1 MIEWRLDAIGLLATN
16 SKRAFLR
23 LEMIFFEVVDLTA
36 CGVLVITRLAADRA
50 DVALAAGTKSA
61 ADKAKNPTIFNALF
75 KIFLDMVEPPAWIAI
90 KRIAECIE
98 IEKVMQYQKLA
109 QLS

>member
-1 MIEWRLDAIGLLATN
+1 
-16 SKRAFLR
+16 
-23 LEMIFFEVVDLTA
+23 MIFFEVVDLTA
-36 CGVLVITRLAADRA
+36 CGVLAIAGLAVDRA
-50 DVALAAGTKSA
+50 VAAPAAGTKSA

-75 KIFLDMVEPPAWIAI
+75 KIFLNMVDSPAWIAI

-109 QLS
+109 